1 MATQPQNLNFL
12 SPLGA
17 KFEIKR
23 LPTINFFVQAVSLP
37 SVTMGEIDVPTP
49 FTKLRKPG
57 DQLIFGDL
65 ILQYRV
71 DEDLVNYKE
80 MYDWMRSITR
90 VDNFEE
96 STAWVNEGS
105 PMSDERVYSDGTL
118 TIMNSAMNPNLVCNF
133 TNMYPSTISELPFMT
148 TQNDVDY
155 IEATVTFKFQKFDI
169 VKL

>member
-1 MATQPQNLNFL
+1 MANQPQNLNFL

-37 SVTMGEIDVPTP
+37 SVTMGEVEIPTP
-49 FTKLRKPG
+49 FTKLKKPG
-57 DQLIFGDL
+57 DQLMFGDL
-65 ILQYRV
+65 VVQFRV
-71 DEDLVNYKE
+71 DEDLENYRE
-80 MYDWMRSITR
+80 MYNWMRSITR

-96 STAWVNEGS
+96 STAWVNESS

-118 TIMNSAMNPNLVCNF
+118 TVMNSAMNPNLVCEF

-148 TQNDVDY
+148 TQSDVDY
-155 IEATVTFKFQKFDI
+155 IEATITFKFQKFDI
-169 VKL
+169 IKL

>member
-1 MATQPQNLNFL
+1 MANHPTNLNFL

-23 LPTINFFVQAVSLP
+23 LPTVNFFVQAVSLP
-37 SVTMGEIDVPTP
+37 SVSMGEIQIPTP
-49 FTKLRKPG
+49 FTKLQKPG

-65 ILQYRV
+65 VLQFRI
-71 DEDLVNYKE
+71 DEDLVNYRE
-80 MYDWMRSITR
+80 MYNWMRSIVRT
-90 VDNFEE
+90 DNFEQ
-96 STAWVNEGS
+96 STAWTNEGS

-118 TIMNSAMNPNLVCNF
+118 TVMNSAMNPNLICEF

-169 VKL
+169 IKL